1 MTQHGAEG
9 RDADV
14 LVLGSGIGG
23 LFLALSVAER
33 ATVTI
38 VTKKQDHESNTNY
51 AQGGMAAVLSGA
63 DSFDLHVHDTLVA
76 GAGLCHP
83 DVVREVVRGGPEAVR
98 ELAALGARFTREGA
112 GFELGREG
120 GHSAR
125 RIVHAGDLTGREIE
139 RALLAAARRHSNVT
153 LLENHLAVDL
163 LLASHL
169 ASAARSAG
177 RAAGGTRRR
186 DAVWGA
192 YVLDRENG
200 RIHPFRARSTVLATG
215 GSGKVYLYTSN
226 PDIATGDGVAM
237 AWRAGAA
244 VANLEFMQFH
254 PTCLYHPRAKSFL
267 ISEAV
272 RGEGAVLLALDGTR
286 IMERVHPLADLA
298 PRDIVAR
305 AIDATM
311 KRRGDDSVL
320 LDCRP
325 IGSAR
330 LVERFPNIMTRC
342 RELGF
347 DPATEPIPVV
357 PAAHYQCGGVRARL
371 DGRTDLDRL
380 YAVGEVACTGL
391 HGANR
396 LASNSLLEAVV
407 VARRAAEQCVARARE
422 GARLPA
428 VRAWDARGTRK
439 PREAV
444 GKTHNWDAV
453 RRLMWNYV
461 GIVRSDERLE
471 KARRGLA
478 LIRAEVEHDY
488 AHHVLDADL
497 VELRNLA
504 LVADLV
510 VRSAGK
516 RPESRGL
523 HYNLDHPRRVAALRH
538 DTVLR
543 RRRSDSLPPRP

>member
-1 MTQHGAEG
+1 
-9 RDADV
+9 
-14 LVLGSGIGG
+14 
-23 LFLALSVAER
+23 
-33 ATVTI
+33 
-38 VTKKQDHESNTNY
+38 
-51 AQGGMAAVLSGA
+51 
-63 DSFDLHVHDTLVA
+63 
-76 GAGLCHP
+76 
-83 DVVREVVRGGPEAVR
+83 
-98 ELAALGARFTREGA
+98 
-112 GFELGREG
+112 
-120 GHSAR
+120 
-125 RIVHAGDLTGREIE
+125 
-139 RALLAAARRHSNVT
+139 
-153 LLENHLAVDL
+153 
-163 LLASHL
+163 
-169 ASAARSAG
+169 
-177 RAAGGTRRR
+177 
-186 DAVWGA
+186 
-192 YVLDRENG
+192 
-200 RIHPFRARSTVLATG
+200 
-215 GSGKVYLYTSN
+215 
-226 PDIATGDGVAM
+226 
-237 AWRAGAA
+237 
-244 VANLEFMQFH
+244 
-254 PTCLYHPRAKSFL
+254 
-267 ISEAV
+267 
-272 RGEGAVLLALDGTR
+272 
-286 IMERVHPLADLA
+286 
-298 PRDIVAR
+298 
-305 AIDATM
+305 
-311 KRRGDDSVL
+311 
-320 LDCRP
+320 
-325 IGSAR
+325 
-330 LVERFPNIMTRC
+330 
-342 RELGF
+342 
-347 DPATEPIPVV
+347 
-357 PAAHYQCGGVRARL
+357 VRADL

-504 LVADLV
+504 LVAELV

-543 RRRSDSLPPRP
+543 RRRSDALVPRP